1 MKLMHENIK
10 QDGRFKEEKKEKLG
24 TKKLKLSKPLLV
36 KRNQNSNYKKQ
47 NKHILKKN
55 VYSRIKKST
64 IETKYLRISLYPW
77 GDLEN
82 KIGSS

>member
-36 KRNQNSNYKKQ
+36 KRNQNSNYIKQ
-47 NKHILKKN
+47 NKHI
-55 VYSRIKKST
+55 
-64 IETKYLRISLYPW
+64 
-77 GDLEN
+77 
-82 KIGSS
+82 

>member
-36 KRNQNSNYKKQ
+36 KRNQNSNYIKQ

-55 VYSRIKKST
+55 VYSRIK
-64 IETKYLRISLYPW
+64 
-77 GDLEN
+77 N
-82 KIGSS
+82 QQ